1 MESTPLH
8 LKKRRKQIL
17 TLNICSSNFDKSICS
32 TIRRHVPVSDEM
44 CDCYDS
50 ILRAVCC
57 ALCVLYDVLHTVD
70 GEYYDMV
77 ITSNKYSSSRAH
89 TFLMLLLLWIMAIYY
104 DCIMII
110 YNNGII
116 GACIIFERHF
126 FLLFCSASFIALH
139 FWHAV
144 IASCVNFM
152 IVNCEWRMPNRNSR
166 GNNRANQFSIQCH
179 FVFWTTIFSKIDQK
193 SIYSCTLHTAHGSH
207 LNKERKKTAKAKQ
220 STEWDWFNWKMK
232 EKYKNMLTYV
242 FGWINQVH
250 WREKGEYSQSEIVN
264 ENKTLYGKAKRNI
277 IIIVI
282 I

>member
-1 MESTPLH
+1 MKIPSRSY
-8 LKKRRKQIL
+8 LKPTTLSVYCQRLFHVINGKYGIDAVAFEKKIWKQIL

-32 TIRRHVPVSDEM
+32 TIRRHVLVSDEM

-50 ILRAVCC
+50 ILSGL
-57 ALCVLYDVLHTVD
+57 LCVVCKHCILYDVLHTVD

-126 FLLFCSASFIALH
+126 FLLFCSASFVALN

-144 IASCVNFM
+144 ISSCVKFM

-166 GNNRANQFSIQCH
+166 GNNHANQFSIQCH
-179 FVFWTTIFSKIDQK
+179 FIFWTTIFSKIDQK
-193 SIYSCTLHTAHGSH
+193 SIYSWMSVHCILRTDLIWT
-207 LNKERKKTAKAKQ
+207 KRKKKC
-220 STEWDWFNWKMK
+220 
-232 EKYKNMLTYV
+232 
-242 FGWINQVH
+242 
-250 WREKGEYSQSEIVN
+250 
-264 ENKTLYGKAKRNI
+264 
-277 IIIVI
+277 
-282 I
+282 